1 MRLICLP
8 CSCLSLS
15 LAVLVAWPVSTALAK
30 PRMPQRPA
38 PVAAPPTHPLDADIR
53 PSLQWAWHLGSL
65 DSAPSSQA
73 LGRWTPESTPST
85 HQELQA
91 ATAWPQLLTRA
102 AQSAASN
109 RAADAGA
116 QAAGFQRDQAWSAA
130 WMPRLDAA
138 AGITRDRQQV
148 NDNPT
153 VRTPT
158 NSVSLTAVLPIW
170 RAADRATAQA
180 QAATAE
186 QAQWQ
191 ASQARNNVAS
201 EVSQAYLGLVEAAEQ
216 QRLLQAQAQLLQ
228 EQWRINERRLQG
240 GAGTVLDTLETRT
253 RLDQVR
259 AAIEEQNTRAAS
271 LRLSL
276 RRLSG
281 QEVLPPAGL
290 SPLAAGKLPE
300 VVPPLDEALR
310 VAASRNPQVQ
320 DALAQVRASQASHRA
335 RHADQ
340 WQPTLDA
347 VAAASRTKQVPKL
360 EGFSQSETT
369 QSTSVGLQANWA
381 LFSGG
386 AQNARVKEAAALL
399 SQAQAQ
405 LDDAQGQVETKL
417 RDAYQTLSQARTL
430 LRVQQQVE
438 QTASATHEA
447 LRKAFVAG
455 IRTNLDVLNAQQ
467 QIYAARQNMVSATLN
482 GLNAQATILAL
493 LDQLDADHVAPL
505 SPLFDITPLHQPA
518 QNGSNAPN
526 ALNASTATRP

>member
-15 LAVLVAWPVSTALAK
+15 LAVLAMLATS
-30 PRMPQRPA
+30 A
-38 PVAAPPTHPLDADIR
+38 SAAPRSHPRHAAPTPISDRDIQ
-53 PSLQWAWHLGSL
+53 PTLQWAWQLNGPSARSLPAAPGEWASGLGASNAL
-65 DSAPSSQA
+65 PGSS
-73 LGRWTPESTPST
+73 PELT
-85 HQELQA
+85 A

-116 QAAGFQRDQAWSAA
+116 QAAGYQRDQAWSTA

-180 QAATAE
+180 QRALAE

-191 ASQARNNVAS
+191 ASQARNSVAR
-201 EVSQAYLGLVEAAEQ
+201 EVSQAYLGLVETAEQ
-216 QRLLQAQAQLLQ
+216 QRLLHAQAQLLQ
-228 EQWRINERRLQG
+228 EQWRINDRRLQG
-240 GAGTVLDTLETRT
+240 GAGTILDTLETRT

-259 AAIEEQNTRAAS
+259 AAIEEQRTRGAS

-281 QEVLPPAGL
+281 QDVLPPAGL
-290 SPLAAGKLPE
+290 SASSVGKLPDI
-300 VVPPLDEALR
+300 VPPLEEALR
-310 VAASRNPQVQ
+310 LATSRNPQVQ
-320 DALAQVRASQASHRA
+320 EALAQVRASQASHQA
-335 RHADQ
+335 RNADH

-347 VAAASRTKQVPKL
+347 VAGASRTKQVPKL

-369 QSTSVGLQANWA
+369 KSTSVGLQANWA

-386 AQNARVKEAAALL
+386 AQNARVKEAAAVL
-399 SQAQAQ
+399 SQAQAR
-405 LDDAQGQVETKL
+405 LDDAQGQVETSL

-438 QTASATHEA
+438 QTATATHEA
-447 LRKAFVAG
+447 LRKAFAAG
-455 IRTNLDVLNAQQ
+455 IRNNLDVLNAQQ
-467 QIYAARQNMVSATLN
+467 QIYAARQNMVNATIN

-505 SPLFDITPLHQPA
+505 SPLFDITPLPPQT
-518 QNGSNAPN
+518 
-526 ALNASTATRP
+526 ASHDHRP

>member
-1 MRLICLP
+1 MSAPISDRDIQPTLQWTWQLNGPSARRLP
-8 CSCLSLS
+8 
-15 LAVLVAWPVSTALAK
+15 
-30 PRMPQRPA
+30 
-38 PVAAPPTHPLDADIR
+38 AAPGE
-53 PSLQWAWHLGSL
+53 WAPGLGASNAL
-65 DSAPSSQA
+65 PGSS
-73 LGRWTPESTPST
+73 PELT
-85 HQELQA
+85 A
-91 ATAWPQLLTRA
+91 ATAWPQLLIRA

-116 QAAGFQRDQAWSAA
+116 LAAGFQRDQAWSTA

-180 QAATAE
+180 QGALAE

-191 ASQARNNVAS
+191 ASQARNSVAR
-201 EVSQAYLGLVEAAEQ
+201 EVSQAYLGLVETAEQ
-216 QRLLQAQAQLLQ
+216 QRLLHAQAQLLQ
-228 EQWRINERRLQG
+228 EQFRINERRLQG
-240 GAGTVLDTLETRT
+240 GAGTILDTLETRT

-259 AAIEEQNTRAAS
+259 AAIEEQRTRGAS

-281 QEVLPPAGL
+281 QDVLPPAGL
-290 SPLAAGKLPE
+290 STSSVGKLPDI
-300 VVPPLDEALR
+300 VPPLEEALR
-310 VAASRNPQVQ
+310 LAASRNPQVQ
-320 DALAQVRASQASHRA
+320 DALAQVRASQASHQA
-335 RHADQ
+335 RNADQ

-347 VAAASRTKQVPKL
+347 VAGASRTKQVPKL

-369 QSTSVGLQANWA
+369 KSTSVGLQANWA

-386 AQNARVKEAAALL
+386 AQNARVKEAAAVL
-399 SQAQAQ
+399 SQAQAR
-405 LDDAQGQVETKL
+405 LDDAQGQVETNL

-438 QTASATHEA
+438 QTATATHEA
-447 LRKAFVAG
+447 LRKAFAAG
-455 IRTNLDVLNAQQ
+455 IRNNLDVLNAQQ
-467 QIYAARQNMVSATLN
+467 QIYAARQNMVNATIN

-505 SPLFDITPLHQPA
+505 SPLFDITPLPLQT
-518 QNGSNAPN
+518 
-526 ALNASTATRP
+526 ASHDHRP